1 MDKKE
6 AKTMTMN
13 PYYFDDLPITGADEE
28 ILTTVM
34 VILLGI
40 LGVVLLFALVS
51 WILSSLSLHAIAKR
65 RGIRKAWLAWIPIG
79 DRWIL
84 GSLADQYQHLIQAK
98 VTARRKLL
106 LGLSLGSFVVA
117 FASSLI
123 GGLAEV
129 VAHTDEQLLVWSL
142 VGMVFSLAN
151 LAVSITMM
159 VFYHMCNYDL
169 YRSCNP
175 KNAVTFLVLG
185 IIFPITQPFFYL
197 SCRKKDLGM
206 VIPEPVPVHEEL
218 PLPVSEF

>member
-1 MDKKE
+1 
-6 AKTMTMN
+6 MN

-34 VILLGI
+34 VILLGV
-40 LGVVLLFALVS
+40 LGVVLLFSLVF
-51 WILSSLSLHAIAKR
+51 WVISSLSLHTIAKR
-65 RGIRKAWLAWIPIG
+65 RGIRKAWLAWVPIG

-106 LGLSLGSFVVA
+106 LGLSLGGFVVA
-117 FASSLI
+117 LASSLI

>member
-1 MDKKE
+1 
-6 AKTMTMN
+6 MN

-40 LGVVLLFALVS
+40 LGVVLLFAFVS

-65 RGIRKAWLAWIPIG
+65 RGIRKAWLAWVPIG
-79 DRWIL
+79 TEWIL

-98 VTARRKLL
+98 ITARRKILVWL
-106 LGLSLGSFVVA
+106 NVGYVVLIVANALVQGLTE
-117 FASSLI
+117 
-123 GGLAEV
+123 LA
-129 VAHTDEQLLVWSL
+129 AHTDEQLMFWSL
-142 VGMVFSLAN
+142 ASMAISLAR
-151 LAVSITMM
+151 LAVSITLM
-159 VFYHMCNYDL
+159 VFLYMSNYDL

-175 KNAVTFLVLG
+175 KNAVTFLVLS
-185 IIFPITQPFFYL
+185 IIFPVTQPFFYL